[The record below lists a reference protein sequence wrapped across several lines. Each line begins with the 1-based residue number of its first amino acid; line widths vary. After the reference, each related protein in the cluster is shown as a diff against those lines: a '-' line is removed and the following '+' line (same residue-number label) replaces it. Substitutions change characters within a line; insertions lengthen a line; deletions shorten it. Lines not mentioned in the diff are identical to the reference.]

1 MVSQVA
7 SDIELIVIR
16 WLEKRGIA
24 FKFQTSFAGGF
35 TELGGAVIDITIGD
49 LRLAWRI
56 NGEYYHRGVVPE
68 GKAALQK
75 EAIEADGWKVVDIWG
90 EDILDPARLDETLTR
105 ALRGEEML

>member
-1 MVSQVA
+1 MVELVA

-16 WLEKRGIA
+16 WLERRKIA

-56 NGEYYHRGVVPE
+56 NGEYWHRGVVPE

-75 EAIEADGWKVVDIWG
+75 EAIEADGYIVVDL
-90 EDILDPARLDETLTR
+90 EEQDIKERTNETLTK
-105 ALRGEEML
+105 ALLGQEML